1 MASVK
6 GAPELQRR
14 IRAVGKAPEGM
25 LKAWQIRAVQLAK
38 IKAPKQTGNLKRSIR
53 PGVLSARSA
62 TIQAGGSGGRG
73 ANQFGAYRTDVVNY
87 ASYVEYGTRPHIIR
101 PRVKKVLAWG
111 GARRLSGNLRSGAR
125 ATHFA
130 RLVNHPGTQPRP
142 YMAPAA
148 EQAQREIG
156 VGGIIKAWNEGA

>member
-1 MASVK
+1 MAEVR

-14 IRAVGKAPEGM
+14 IKAVGEAPKGM

-38 IKAPKQTGNLKRSIR
+38 IKAPKATGNLKRSIR
-53 PGVLSARSA
+53 PGILTARSA
-62 TIQAGGSGGRG
+62 SIQAGGSGGTG
-73 ANQFGAYRTDVVNY
+73 ANQYGTYRTSMVGY
-87 ASYVEYGTRPHIIR
+87 ASYVEYGTRPHLIR
-101 PRVKKVLAWG
+101 PRTKRVLAWG
-111 GARRLSGNLRSGAR
+111 GARRLSGAQAAGGRP
-125 ATHFA
+125 THFA